1 MLFSSRLGWFISLSK
16 IMQITTIT
24 KQQFINGDYQTMNNL
39 DFLSDVLEDF
49 CTKYNLE
56 FMSADD
62 ILHHSPTGGESNE
75 LTEYQRKWLNNY
87 IQVWDLTQ
95 DQGVTT

>member
-1 MLFSSRLGWFISLSK
+1 MKVS
-16 IMQITTIT
+16 TIT
-24 KQQFINGDYQTMNNL
+24 PDQFIQGNYMDKL

-49 CTKYNLE
+49 CSKHNIP

-62 ILHHSPTGGESNE
+62 IVTAHIYAEIPS
-75 LTEYQRKWLNNY
+75 LTQYQQNWLDNY

-95 DQGVTT
+95 ENS

>member
-1 MLFSSRLGWFISLSK
+1 MKVS
-16 IMQITTIT
+16 TIT
-24 KQQFINGDYQTMNNL
+24 PDQFIQGNYMNEL

-49 CTKYNLE
+49 CSKHNIP

-62 ILHHSPTGGESNE
+62 IITAHIYAEIPS
-75 LTEYQRKWLNNY
+75 LTQYQQNWLDNY

-95 DQGVTT
+95 DQGNVS

>member
-1 MLFSSRLGWFISLSK
+1 MK
-16 IMQITTIT
+16 TKTIT
-24 KQQFINGDYQTMNNL
+24 HDQFIQGNYMNKL

-49 CTKYNLE
+49 CSKHNIP

-62 ILHHSPTGGESNE
+62 IVTAHIYAEIPS
-75 LTEYQRKWLNNY
+75 LTQYQQKWLDNY

-95 DQGVTT
+95 DQGNVS

>member
-1 MLFSSRLGWFISLSK
+1 MK
-16 IMQITTIT
+16 TKTIT
-24 KQQFINGDYQTMNNL
+24 PDQFIQGNYMDKL

-49 CTKYNLE
+49 CSKHNIP

-62 ILHHSPTGGESNE
+62 IVTAHIYAEIPS
-75 LTEYQRKWLNNY
+75 LTQYQQNWLNNY

-95 DQGVTT
+95 DQGITS

>member
-1 MLFSSRLGWFISLSK
+1 MKVS
-16 IMQITTIT
+16 TIT
-24 KQQFINGDYQTMNNL
+24 PNQFIQGNYMDKL

-49 CTKYNLE
+49 CSKHNIP

-62 ILHHSPTGGESNE
+62 IVTAHIYAEIPS
-75 LTEYQRKWLNNY
+75 LTQYQQNWLNNY

-95 DQGVTT
+95 DQGITS

>member
-1 MLFSSRLGWFISLSK
+1 
-16 IMQITTIT
+16 MQITTIT

-39 DFLSDVLEDF
+39 DFLSDVLEEF
-49 CTKYNLE
+49 CSKNDLP

-62 ILHHSPTGGESNE
+62 LLYAHVYAEIKA
-75 LTEYQRKWLNNY
+75 LTQYQQNWLNNY